1 MVVLC
6 FRGTWCTNS
15 VGCAMSTKKKKKKM
29 KNRKERKLKERCSLV
44 LCTRATLFRT

>member
-15 VGCAMSTKKKKKKM
+15 VGCAMSTKKKNEKKEKKEKKK
-29 KNRKERKLKERCSLV
+29 N
-44 LCTRATLFRT
+44 

>member
-15 VGCAMSTKKKKKKM
+15 VGCAMSTKKKKM
-29 KNRKERKLKERCSLV
+29 KSRKEKKKLKERCSLV